1 MELQAKGLP
10 LASNVIAVYGF
21 DIPKTRHT
29 GAVRGLIAVI
39 PRNRIRNL
47 PDADSLATASLSSGY
62 LQAQIGE
69 SVCVAWQQGDFVYVC
84 LIRGGPDSLSTL
96 QSVLE
101 QPSA

>member
-1 MELQAKGLP
+1 M
-10 LASNVIAVYGF
+10 IAVYGF

-39 PRNRIRNL
+39 PLDKIRNNV
-47 PDADSLATASLSSGY
+47 PTAGSLATASSEYLETRSGD
-62 LQAQIGE
+62 

-84 LIRGGPDSLSTL
+84 LIQGGPDSLSTL
-96 QSVLE
+96 QSLLQ